1 MFLLLRFGYI
11 GFHFV
16 KWLNWL
22 ELYIYIHI
30 YIYHILLVAY
40 IIFNVALE
48 FLLDG

>member
-22 ELYIYIHI
+22 ELYIYI
-30 YIYHILLVAY
+30 YHILLVAY
-40 IIFNVALE
+40 IILNVALE